1 MEGTVKHHLRSLN
14 IVALVATILVIGINL
29 ISPEALDILAPLLL
43 FLSVVVLGIPHGAI
57 DHIIAARIYGLQESV
72 TGHLLFYSSY
82 LFVMLLVG
90 LLWLF
95 YPLFGM
101 IFFLIISI
109 YHFGQADM
117 ISLLKP
123 GSAATLFFAW
133 CRGIMIIGLIIFAH
147 PEISLSVIEAAIRRQ
162 PEWFAML
169 NDYAEFVYPA
179 IILLYTVSAGWAVSQ
194 AKVKT
199 GKTLFLAES
208 LLLISLLLFAG
219 PLVSFAVY
227 FALWHS
233 AGHVIEMIGF
243 FKAKGE
249 VITIGRFYVLALPF
263 TLISLLGLVI
273 LFLIHQAHEF
283 GDEMVS
289 LLFIL
294 ISVLTLPHMIVVD
307 RMFKKR

>member
-1 MEGTVKHHLRSLN
+1 MKHHLRSLN
-14 IVALVATILVIGINL
+14 IAGLIVTILVIGINFV
-29 ISPEALDILAPLLL
+29 SSAALELLAPWLL

-95 YPLFGM
+95 YPLIGM

-117 ISLLKP
+117 ISLMKP
-123 GSAATLFFAW
+123 DSAAALFFAW
-133 CRGIMIIGLIIFAH
+133 IRGILIIGLIIFAH

-162 PEWFAML
+162 PDWFIIL
-169 NDYAEFVYPA
+169 NDYADVVYPA
-179 IILLYTVSAGWAVSQ
+179 IILLYAVSAGWVLFQ
-194 AKVKT
+194 ANVKT
-199 GKTLFLAES
+199 GNLLFLAES
-208 LLLISLLLFAG
+208 LLLIALLLFTG

-227 FALWHS
+227 FAFWHS
-233 AGHVIEMIGF
+233 AGHVLEMIGF
-243 FKAKGE
+243 FRAKGE
-249 VITIGRFYVLALPF
+249 EITVGRFYLLAMPF
-263 TLISLLGLVI
+263 TLVSLLGLAM
-273 LFLIHQAHEF
+273 LFMIHQAYEF
-283 GDEMVS
+283 GDEMIS

-307 RMFKKR
+307 RMFKTR